1 MDFICEKTK
10 QNVLLGCVL
19 QMFLPAYIKSHILL
33 ALICVCVCVQFS
45 PCLDQLDGWRGQQS
59 VRQQVDL
66 LHDVGQTDGQL
77 LTEEDEGRAL
87 AGVGGAWREVSVTT

>member
-1 MDFICEKTK
+1 M
-10 QNVLLGCVL
+10 
-19 QMFLPAYIKSHILL
+19 Y
-33 ALICVCVCVQFS
+33 VCVCVQFS
-45 PCLDQLDGWRGQQS
+45 PCLDQLDGGRGQQS

-87 AGVGGAWREVSVTT
+87 AGVGGTWREVSVTI